1 MKTSASGAAPPR
13 PDTPHIR
20 APYALTEDIHQELSQ
35 LFCAL
40 DMIADLAEGTPTDR
54 GTDLESRHYAPLFR
68 TLAFYG
74 HRLMADIP
82 HTADL
87 RSAA

>member
-13 PDTPHIR
+13 PDKPNLPAH
-20 APYALTEDIHQELSQ
+20 YALNDGVQQELSQ

-40 DMIADLAEGTPTDR
+40 DLIADLAEGTPTDR
-54 GTDLESRHYAPLFR
+54 GTNLESRHYAPLFR
-68 TLAFYG
+68 TFAFYG

-82 HTADL
+82 HTSDL
-87 RSAA
+87 MRAA